1 MQPILHNPNI
11 QPLGVMSKNLSSV
24 SIILLEVI
32 NSKKIT
38 QNNLDKLKVSLKTS
52 AATVMLD
59 QNSVG
64 RLSRMDAIQLQQM
77 AIESARRNE
86 NNLLQ
91 IKAALIRIDNDDY
104 GYYLR
109 DLV

>member
-1 MQPILHNPNI
+1 MNQD
-11 QPLGVMSKNLSSV
+11 
-24 SIILLEVI
+24 EV
-32 NSKKIT
+32 K
-38 QNNLDKLKVSLKTS
+38 KLKKQLLKKQDELRVLKTSLKTS
-52 AATVMLD
+52 EATVMLD

-104 GYYLR
+104 GYCE
-109 DLV
+109 